1 MQTANSSKTEPVIF
15 RFKNLGPI
23 EEAELELGDL
33 TIIAGRNNTGKTYM
47 VYALYGYLK
56 TWRELRPLKLADS
69 LIDNALKAASLTLEE
84 LTSRVLAEGK
94 ASWKV
99 EREALSKERVQVIR
113 ELNRKYSKEV
123 LADVFNSSHDTFERA
138 SIEAELSNFPEK
150 HRFSIEVGSGTVIS
164 MEFDDG
170 EIVLSYSFSLSEAD
184 LAVEHL
190 RLAGWISSFYLFF
203 LVRSISELGYVPF
216 ILSAER
222 FGISLFYK
230 ELDFTKN
237 RLVDL
242 LQKIGDDKSRESL
255 SPFDLIEGTTSRYS
269 LPIKD
274 NIDFTRDLSN
284 IQKERSDIVESKPFD
299 DIKDMM
305 EGYYRSTDDEVR
317 FISKARKA
325 RSFNIPLHRTSSSVR
340 GLSDLYFFL
349 RHVCKKDQLLII
361 DEPESHLDTA
371 NQIEFARLM
380 ARLVRAG
387 VKVLITTHSDYII
400 KEINNLIMLSR
411 SFDSKSELVKK
422 LKYKKQDFLPPESI
436 RAYVAEKNSLTPCTI
451 DQFGIEMP
459 VFDKTINDINRVSN
473 ELASRLMIEGED

>member
-84 LTSRVLAEGK
+84 LTSRVLAEGR

-451 DQFGIEMP
+451 DQFGIDMP

-473 ELASRLMIEGED
+473 ELASRLMIKGDD

>member
-1 MQTANSSKTEPVIF
+1 MQSSNDLETHRVRF

-33 TIIAGRNNTGKTYM
+33 TVISGRNNTGKTY
-47 VYALYGYLK
+47 VAYALYGYFK
-56 TWRELRPLKLADS
+56 TWRDLLLSMDDT
-69 LIDNALKAASLTLEE
+69 LIESALKSASMTLNDLTE
-84 LTSRVLAEGK
+84 RVLAEGQVT
-94 ASWKV
+94 WRV
-99 EREALSKERVQVIR
+99 NRETLGQ
-113 ELNRKYSKEV
+113 
-123 LADVFNSSHDTFERA
+123 ERA
-138 SIEAELSNFPEK
+138 RAIRKLTREFTKKNLASVFDSSQETFDRAVVEAEFGSDFPEN
-150 HRFSIEVGSGTVIS
+150 RSFRVNFGAGRVLSLEYNG
-164 MEFDDG
+164 FQ
-170 EIVLSYSFSLSEAD
+170 IVLSYSYGQSDSEP
-184 LAVEHL
+184 LVEHL
-190 RLAGWISSFYLFF
+190 RLSGWIPSFYLFF
-203 LVRSISELGYVPF
+203 LVRSIPEFNYMPF
-216 ILSAER
+216 IQSAER

-230 ELDFTKN
+230 ELDSNKN

-242 LQKIGDDKSRESL
+242 LQKMGDDKSRESL

-274 NIDFTRDLSN
+274 NIEFTRDLSN
-284 IQKERSDIVESKPFD
+284 IQKERSEIVASKPFD

-371 NQIEFARLM
+371 NQIQLARLL

-422 LKYKKQDFLPPESI
+422 LKYKKEDFLPPESI
-436 RAYVAEKNSLTPCTI
+436 RAYVAERNSLTPCTI
-451 DQFGIEMP
+451 DQFGIDMP

-473 ELASRLMIEGED
+473 ELASRLMIEGDD

>member
-451 DQFGIEMP
+451 DQFGIDMP

>member
-69 LIDNALKAASLTLEE
+69 LIDNALKAVSLTLEE
-84 LTSRVLAEGK
+84 LTSRVLAEGR

-123 LADVFNSSHDTFERA
+123 LADVFNSSYDTFERA

-170 EIVLSYSFSLSEAD
+170 EIVLSYSFSLSETD

-349 RHVCKKDQLLII
+349 RHICKKDQLLII

-451 DQFGIEMP
+451 DQFGIDMP

>member
-170 EIVLSYSFSLSEAD
+170 EIALSYSFSLSEAD

-451 DQFGIEMP
+451 DQFGIDMP

>member
-69 LIDNALKAASLTLEE
+69 LIDNALKAVSLTLEE
-84 LTSRVLAEGK
+84 LTSRVLAEGR

-222 FGISLFYK
+222 LGISLFYK

-349 RHVCKKDQLLII
+349 RHICKKDQLLII

-451 DQFGIEMP
+451 DQFGIDMP

>member
-349 RHVCKKDQLLII
+349 RHICKKDQLLII

-451 DQFGIEMP
+451 DQFGIDMP

>member
-69 LIDNALKAASLTLEE
+69 LIDNALKAVSLTLEE
-84 LTSRVLAEGK
+84 LTSRVLAEGR

-349 RHVCKKDQLLII
+349 RHICKKDQLLII

-451 DQFGIEMP
+451 DQFGIDMP

>member
-56 TWRELRPLKLADS
+56 KWRELRPLKLADS
-69 LIDNALKAASLTLEE
+69 LIDNALKAVSLTLEE
-84 LTSRVLAEGK
+84 LTSRVLAEGR

-349 RHVCKKDQLLII
+349 RHICKKDQLLII

-451 DQFGIEMP
+451 DQFGIDMP

>member
-371 NQIEFARLM
+371 NQIQLARLL

-422 LKYKKQDFLPPESI
+422 LKYKKEDFLPPESI

-451 DQFGIEMP
+451 DQFGIDMP